1 MQRYILRRL
10 FQSIFVAAAVLIMVF
25 FVGHVIGDP
34 VELMLPA
41 EASDE
46 LIAEMRAKF
55 GFDQPLSVQFVEF
68 LLRVS
73 TGFGDSLWQK
83 SPALE
88 IALERIVPTFYLTAA
103 VLCLSIPMALL
114 LGTLAALNVGTW
126 VDRLI
131 TVVTLGGIST
141 VDFWLGLLLIILF
154 SLTLGWFPTSGY
166 GTFSHVVL
174 PAIALSYRSI
184 GRMAQITRSAMIDE
198 YAKPYIHVARANG
211 LPETRVFGHALKNAS
226 IPILTIA
233 GDELA
238 MLMGGAI
245 AVETVFAWP
254 GIGRLLVQAIYHRD
268 LFLIEAVVCVIVVV
282 IIFVNLMID
291 LAYAWLDPKLRY
303 E

>member
-1 MQRYILRRL
+1 MQTYILRRL
-10 FQSIFVAAAVLIMVF
+10 FQSCFVAAAVLILVF

-55 GFDQPLSVQFVEF
+55 GFDQPLSVQFVAF
-68 LLRVS
+68 LQRVA

-83 SPALE
+83 APALE
-88 IALERIVPTFYLTAA
+88 IALQRIVPTFYLTMT
-103 VLCLSIPMALL
+103 VLALSLPLALL
-114 LGTLAALNVGTW
+114 LGTLAAFNAGTW
-126 VDRLI
+126 IDRAI
-131 TVVTLGGIST
+131 TVFTLGGIST
-141 VDFWLGLLLIILF
+141 VDFWLGLLLIIVF

-166 GTFSHVVL
+166 GSFSHVVL
-174 PAIALSYRSI
+174 PALALSYRSV
-184 GRMAQITRSAMIDE
+184 GRMAQITRSAMLDE

-211 LPETRVFGHALKNAS
+211 LPETTVFGQALKNAS

-233 GDELA
+233 GDEMA

-268 LFLIEAVVCVIVVV
+268 LFLIEAVVTVIVVV
-282 IIFVNLMID
+282 IILVNLLID

>member
-1 MQRYILRRL
+1 MQTYILRRL
-10 FQSIFVAAAVLIMVF
+10 FQSCFVAAAVLILVF

-55 GFDQPLSVQFVEF
+55 GFDQPLSVQFVAF
-68 LLRVS
+68 LQRVA

-83 SPALE
+83 APALE
-88 IALERIVPTFYLTAA
+88 IALQRIVPTLYLTMT
-103 VLCLSIPMALL
+103 VLALSLPLALL
-114 LGTLAALNVGTW
+114 LGTLAAFNAGTW
-126 VDRLI
+126 IDRAI
-131 TVVTLGGIST
+131 TVFTLGGIST
-141 VDFWLGLLLIILF
+141 VDFWLGLLLIIVF

-166 GTFSHVVL
+166 GSFSHVVL
-174 PAIALSYRSI
+174 PALALSYRSV
-184 GRMAQITRSAMIDE
+184 GRMAQITRSAMLDE

-211 LPETRVFGHALKNAS
+211 LPETTVFVHALKNAS

-233 GDELA
+233 GDEMA

-268 LFLIEAVVCVIVVV
+268 LFLIEAVVTVIVVV
-282 IIFVNLMID
+282 IILVNLLID